1 MANSMRQVNQGIN
14 ASLEVLGRGSHATY
28 YPLAVLFMVDALRL
42 LQAEPQT
49 SMKNR
54 ILCLP

>member
-1 MANSMRQVNQGIN
+1 MRQVNQGIN